1 MGYCFMSTEKIHS
14 LGELTAKHNHNYRK
28 VFVDNA
34 NPFEKDKNEE
44 LLPLPINANGQQMD
58 YNDFF
63 KKRMRE
69 IGNPKTRKNAVYA
82 IEVVTTFSKEDN
94 IDIETWKKRNVE
106 WLQKEF
112 NKAGDGK
119 NNIAS
124 VVYHGDEAG
133 NVHCHAIVI
142 PVNSQNK
149 LCASSYLDGSR
160 ALSDMQTSYAKD
172 MEEFGLERGLERGQM
187 KHKDIKKFY
196 ADLNRSITVPL
207 PEPQE
212 TSMEYHD
219 RVMQQIQE
227 LQASLKRKRMK
238 EEAEMRRRIA
248 EEKLL
253 AKKAIENEMRSKKI
267 ELERE
272 LKGTA
277 TVLWNTKKEL
287 QGLQTQLQ
295 DLCKKYGIS
304 MEELEEKIQFADAFS
319 SKYKQLQYADPET
332 YQTLQEIITKMN
344 HLESTME
351 KGR

>member
-160 ALSDMQTSYAKD
+160 ALSDMQTSYD
-172 MEEFGLERGLERGQM
+172 
-187 KHKDIKKFY
+187 
-196 ADLNRSITVPL
+196 
-207 PEPQE
+207 
-212 TSMEYHD
+212 
-219 RVMQQIQE
+219 
-227 LQASLKRKRMK
+227 
-238 EEAEMRRRIA
+238 
-248 EEKLL
+248 
-253 AKKAIENEMRSKKI
+253 
-267 ELERE
+267 
-272 LKGTA
+272 
-277 TVLWNTKKEL
+277 
-287 QGLQTQLQ
+287 
-295 DLCKKYGIS
+295 
-304 MEELEEKIQFADAFS
+304 
-319 SKYKQLQYADPET
+319 
-332 YQTLQEIITKMN
+332 
-344 HLESTME
+344 
-351 KGR
+351 